1 MKNKRGLKLVTS
13 HSSGYKTSLDKSD
26 GIYIYIYIYI
36 YIHLIILLIIIV
48 PERNEKFLSSILVI
62 SLVAITFFFR

>member
-26 GIYIYIYIYI
+26 GIYIYIYI